1 MNSLANYTNCV
12 ANYET
17 YTILKALNAAGPDIS
32 EHGCKVQDYD
42 PHNYA
47 MIEGMD
53 VLGMQ
58 GQLQSQP
65 YTKLLNWPDGTVFDK
80 LVDTDKKIDL
90 ILDGLKIAAHPHN
103 NGAGSK
109 KSKKAKTAKLEKD
122 EDTLF
127 TRRLRQDEIKEGFEQ
142 IDDKVG
148 QLEATVGQL
157 EATVG
162 QLEAKMDA
170 KVGQLEAKV
179 GQLEEK
185 IDTMMKMM
193 VELVLQNH
201 VQNEVEN

>member
-90 ILDGLKIAAHPHN
+90 ILDGLKIAAHPN

-157 EATVG
+157 EA
-162 QLEAKMDA
+162 KMDA

>member
-157 EATVG
+157 EA
-162 QLEAKMDA
+162 KMDA